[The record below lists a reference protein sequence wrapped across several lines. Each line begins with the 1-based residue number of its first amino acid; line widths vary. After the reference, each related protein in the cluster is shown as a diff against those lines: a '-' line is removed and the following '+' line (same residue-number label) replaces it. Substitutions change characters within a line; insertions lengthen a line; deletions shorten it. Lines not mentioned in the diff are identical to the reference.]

1 MAGDALSLLLFPLR
15 TGLNIAAL
23 LAIGLALHGA
33 LGVVER
39 PALKTLRSTGLGATV
54 GVIVFALARLA
65 MLNLQMGDGASLFDP
80 DMVALSWIALGP
92 STLALLVGA
101 AVIAASL
108 LLAPSRIL
116 MAAGSF
122 LLAAGFA
129 LTGHSQG
136 LTDPGFAPPAVALHV
151 LIAGYWVVAPITL
164 FPRGS
169 LANDQLHAR
178 LAVFSRWAI
187 GAIPVLIALGVW
199 LAWRIAGG
207 LAPLL
212 NSNYGRLLLLKL
224 AVALAAMA
232 MGALNKQVIT
242 GKVLADP
249 PTGRRWLRWTLGVES
264 SLFLVA
270 VVAVSAATT
279 IGAPGE

>member
-1 MAGDALSLLLFPLR
+1 MAVDALSLTLFPLR

-23 LAIGLALHGA
+23 LAIGLALHGS

-39 PALKTLRSTGLGATV
+39 PALKTLRSTGLAATV
-54 GVIVFALARLA
+54 GVIIFALARLA
-65 MLNLQMGDGASLFDP
+65 ALNLQMGDGTTFDP
-80 DMVALSWIALGP
+80 DMFALSWTALGP
-92 STLALLVGA
+92 STLALAGGSVS
-101 AVIAASL
+101 IATAL

-116 MAAGSF
+116 LAIGSL
-122 LLAAGFA
+122 LLATGFA

-207 LAPLL
+207 LTPLL